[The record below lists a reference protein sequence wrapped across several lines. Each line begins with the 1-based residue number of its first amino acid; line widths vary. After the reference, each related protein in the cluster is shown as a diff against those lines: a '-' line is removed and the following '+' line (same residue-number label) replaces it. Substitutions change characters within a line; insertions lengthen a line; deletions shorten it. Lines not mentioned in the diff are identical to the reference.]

1 MTMDEKLILKD
12 GTELHGHQ
20 IETEV
25 RLFLYVFDLTLA
37 EVFQLLIDPEK
48 TKSITWERY
57 GNTGK
62 VTGYKRLMS
71 ISDENTMICA
81 SLKKG

>member
-1 MTMDEKLILKD
+1 MDEKLILKD

-20 IETEV
+20 IETDI
-25 RLFLYVFDLTLA
+25 RLFVYIFDKTIA

-48 TKSITWERY
+48 TKTIKWERY
-57 GNTGK
+57 GITGTVK
-62 VTGYKRLMS
+62 GYTRLMS
-71 ISDENTMICA
+71 LSDENSMICA